1 MEPAT
6 EADGAAVRA
15 IIAQHEGA
23 EAAAAFAPTWRHHRA
38 SCHVARDG
46 AGQVAGLVQV
56 LRPAELGRAVL
67 ERDPVLARW
76 GQHLPAADDR
86 ARALWVRRLLDRE
99 VDEQPSPAQ
108 AAAWLDIKR
117 TYLELRPALRWVY
130 ACLRARA
137 IYEPAMRRLGFQLLD
152 PEPIHFS
159 GQAFW
164 TLVLDMGAGSVD
176 GWLAHLVAEEVGAG
190 AAAPAPEALL
200 DEAAHE
206 AVVDGERIAL
216 TPLELGVL
224 RYLRRRPGEAVR
236 RHELL
241 ESVWEHPPD
250 AATSNVVEAVV
261 RSLRRKLGRHAAAVE
276 TVRGVGYRFRATGAP
291 R

>member
-1 MEPAT
+1 
-6 EADGAAVRA
+6 VY
-15 IIAQHEGA
+15 IAPLEGA
-23 EAAAAFAPTWRHHRA
+23 DPAPAFAPTWRHHRA
-38 SCHVARDG
+38 SCHVARDA
-46 AGQVAGLVQV
+46 AGQVAGLAQV
-56 LRPAELGRAVL
+56 LRPSELARGTID
-67 ERDPVLARW
+67 RDPVLARW
-76 GQHLPAADDR
+76 AQHLPAADDR
-86 ARALWVRRLLDRE
+86 ARALWGRRIIDRD
-99 VDEQPSPAQ
+99 VDEQRSAAQ

-117 TYLELRPALRWVY
+117 LYLELRPALRGVY
-130 ACLRARA
+130 ACTRARA
-137 IYEPAMRRLGFQLLD
+137 VYEPAMRRLGFRLLD
-152 PEPIHFS
+152 EEPIRFS
-159 GQAFW
+159 GREVWSFI
-164 TLVLDMGAGSVD
+164 LDMGADSVD
-176 GWLAHLVAEEVGAG
+176 GWLARLVAEEIGG
-190 AAAPAPEALL
+190 AAAAPTADGLV

-224 RYLRRRPGEAVR
+224 AYLRRRPGEAVP

-261 RSLRRKLGRHAAAVE
+261 RSLRRKLGRHAALVE